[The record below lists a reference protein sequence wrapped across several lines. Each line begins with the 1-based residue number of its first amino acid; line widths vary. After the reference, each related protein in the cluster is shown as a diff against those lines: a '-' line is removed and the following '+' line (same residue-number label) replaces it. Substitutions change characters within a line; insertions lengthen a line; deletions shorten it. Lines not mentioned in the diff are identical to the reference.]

1 MMIYEEKQHVRI
13 YFFKNM
19 VSSRHENT
27 HVNGCRLRRQHLTH
41 AIHHI
46 RTYTHIDILQLT
58 HRQLPIELNR
68 IFRYFLL

>member
-46 RTYTHIDILQLT
+46 RTYTHIDNL
-58 HRQLPIELNR
+58 H
-68 IFRYFLL
+68 